1 MRTYI
6 IRRLLQM
13 IPVFLGITI
22 ILFLI
27 IELSPGDASTNFIDP
42 RMRPEQR
49 AEIARRF
56 GLDEPAPTRYVMWLT
71 NMLRG
76 DLGMSMRY
84 QRPVTEILQ
93 PMIPI
98 TLTLSILAFLF
109 SVIIGIPAG
118 IISATKQ
125 YSLADNSLTVF
136 SLIGISIPAF
146 FFGLILLRVFA
157 IQLQWFPLFG
167 IRNALYTPPNAFV
180 GAMHTLYHLV
190 LPTVVLGMAG
200 TATFMRYS
208 RSSMLEVIRSD
219 YIRTARAKGLSEK
232 VVIYR
237 HAMRNALIPII
248 TLFGFWIPSLMGGA
262 VVTESIF
269 GIPGIGRTAID
280 AVNFRDFPIIMAV
293 NSMLAFLTLIGA
305 LVADLLYAAADPR
318 IKYD

>member
-1 MRTYI
+1 
-6 IRRLLQM
+6 M
-13 IPVFLGITI
+13 IPVFFGITI

-49 AEIARRF
+49 AQIAARF
-56 GLDEPAPTRYVMWLT
+56 GLDEPAPTRYFLWLS
-71 NMLRG
+71 NMIQG

-84 QRPVTEILQ
+84 QRPVTDILG

-98 TLTLSILAFLF
+98 TLRLAILGFLF
-109 SVIIGIPAG
+109 SVVIGIPAG
-118 IISATKQ
+118 IISATRQ

-136 SLIGISIPAF
+136 SLIGISLPSF
-146 FFGLILLRVFA
+146 FFGLILLRIFA
-157 IQLQWFPLFG
+157 IELQWFPLFG
-167 IRNALYTPPNAFV
+167 IRNPLFYPRNAFA
-180 GAMHTLYHLV
+180 GALHTLHHLI
-190 LPTVVLGMAG
+190 LPMIVLGMGG
-200 TATFMRYS
+200 TATFMRYT

-219 YIRTARAKGLSEK
+219 YIRTARAKGLAEK

-237 HAMRNALIPII
+237 HALRNGLIPII

-262 VVTESIF
+262 VITESIF
-269 GIPGIGRTAID
+269 GIPGIGRTAVD

-293 NSMLAFLTLIGA
+293 NSMLALLTMLGA
-305 LVADLLYAAADPR
+305 LMSDILYAAADPR